1 MVTGLFFCLLFCGYI
16 FRIRVFK
23 TPVPIPNT
31 EANVYIADN
40 TAFFKCGKI
49 GHCKAA
55 KPKKS
60 RQKGFIMIELLYI
73 DPRVVALMAQTF
85 LMVGY
90 GLSVLAY
97 FVGVSAH

>member
-1 MVTGLFFCLLFCGYI
+1 
-16 FRIRVFK
+16 
-23 TPVPIPNT
+23 
-31 EANVYIADN
+31 
-40 TAFFKCGKI
+40 
-49 GHCKAA
+49 
-55 KPKKS
+55 
-60 RQKGFIMIELLYI
+60 MIELLYI